1 MGYATRDVNAGFSVK
16 APTFIDIG
24 ATANDIDLQNI
35 SLIDSEGWGADQIQ
49 VLGTD
54 GVVTDDVY
62 YWYNANEA
70 GEVAG
75 WYDINWAP
83 ISGVKIAQ
91 AAGMILSCS
100 GAVKLQ
106 TSGQV
111 LAGKQEIPLYV
122 GFTVAGNNTNI
133 DLDLQDLKLVGS
145 EGWGADQIQ
154 VLGEDGVVT
163 DEVYYWYNAGE
174 AGNDAG
180 WYDIDWAPIDGVSVE
195 AGKALIFSCSGDVTL
210 EIPSQ
215 LD

>member
-24 ATANDIDLQNI
+24 ATANDIDLQNL

-62 YWYNANEA
+62 YWYNAAEA
-70 GEVAG
+70 GDSAG
-75 WYDINWAP
+75 WYNDAWELITN
-83 ISGVKIAQ
+83 VKIAQ
-91 AAGMILSCS
+91 AAGVILSCS

-111 LAGKQEIPLYV
+111 LAGKQEIPLYA

-133 DLDLQDLKLVGS
+133 DHDLQDLKLIGS

-154 VLGEDGVVT
+154 VLGDDGVVT
-163 DEVYYWYNAGE
+163 DEVYFWYNAGE
-174 AGNDAG
+174 AGDDAG
-180 WYDIDWAPIDGVSVE
+180 WYNDAWEPIVEVSVE
-195 AGKALIFSCSGDVTL
+195 AGKALIFSCSGNVAL